1 MRPSLPFNR
10 WPQVLEDEYRGQGF
24 WLDLPLSN
32 ILQRHRDNQGTAV
45 ICGERHFSYA
55 ELNRLSNNLAAQ
67 FVRRGLGVGDTALV
81 QLPNIAE
88 FYIVFFALLKAGIAP
103 VNALFSH
110 QKLELRAY
118 ASQLNP
124 ALLVISHE
132 HPLFTDEVFTAELK
146 TLAPALDL
154 VCSAG
159 ECNFAL
165 HLSSLCSMTVGVGVD
180 VDVDVDVDIDC
191 NSAAEEV
198 AFFQLSGGSTGT
210 PKLIPRTH
218 NDYYYSVRRSAEIC
232 QLDGATRYLCALPA
246 AHNYPLSSPGAL
258 GVFFAGGCVVMARD
272 PEPLRCFSLIEKHG
286 VTMTALVPSAVILWL
301 QAAPGYQQQLSSLK
315 LLQVGG
321 ASFAEALARRVPVEL
336 GCQLQQVFGMAEG
349 LVNYTRLND
358 SDERIFTTQGCPM
371 SSADEVW
378 VVDPESHTP
387 VACGQTGMLMTRG
400 PYTFRGYFNAAEYNA
415 SAFNPDGFYISGD
428 LVTQD
433 ENGYLRVV
441 GRVKDQINR
450 GGEKIAAEE
459 IENIL
464 LRHPDVL
471 QAALIS
477 VPDALLGEKSLACIV
492 AHKTAEQSELKPV
505 ALRKYLRA
513 QGVAEFKLPDRF
525 QFMASLP
532 LTAVGKTDKK
542 ELRQQIFTAAPAI

>member
-159 ECNFAL
+159 KCNFAL
-165 HLSSLCSMTVGVGVD
+165 HLSSLCSVTVD
-180 VDVDVDVDIDC
+180 VDVDVDVDADIDC

-378 VVDPESHTP
+378 IVDPESHTP

-492 AHKTAEQSELKPV
+492 AHKTTKQSELKPV

>member
-24 WLDLPLSN
+24 WLDLPLGN

-124 ALLVISHE
+124 ALLVISDE

-165 HLSSLCSMTVGVGVD
+165 HLSSLCSMTVDVD
-180 VDVDVDVDIDC
+180 VDVDVDADIDC

-258 GVFFAGGCVVMARD
+258 GVFFTGGCVVMARD
-272 PEPLRCFSLIEKHG
+272 PEPLRCFSLIEKHA

-378 VVDPESHTP
+378 IVDPESHTP

-492 AHKTAEQSELKPV
+492 AHKTTKQSELKPV

-542 ELRQQIFTAAPAI
+542 ELRQQIFTAAPVI

>member
-124 ALLVISHE
+124 ALLVISDE
-132 HPLFTDEVFTAELK
+132 HPLFTDEAFTAELK

-159 ECNFAL
+159 ESNFAL
-165 HLSSLCSMTVGVGVD
+165 HLSSLCSMTVGVD
-180 VDVDVDVDIDC
+180 VDVDVDADIDC

-400 PYTFRGYFNAAEYNA
+400 PYTFRGYFNAAEYNV